1 MKKYLFVLVIII
13 LLPVLVSCEKNG
25 DERINNDTDL
35 FLYNFFHAN
44 IITDEGIK
52 KKTFL
57 RDNSCYFYD
66 SHLFSSTVDADE
78 IKGEIKNND
87 FYANLSMSFETGDF
101 DRKINLYQIKR
112 FDLSFLCSIYCSRY
126 KIETNINVLYDGQ
139 NVYFSVHND
148 TDDKSNFFYQTLMK
162 YDDLNFTF
170 QTDRPFYECI
180 QLVHDQTPFYGL
192 FDKAMYIMYNNMTFD
207 ERGLKS
213 NKYMNNLYKDN
224 EIINGYA
231 TDYTTKQL
239 IPMIETFEIDKEND
253 QYTNIRTTR
262 SNGTQTVELYSKVDS
277 DYKFIEITRKILSN
291 NKSQIN
297 GERESIHKFT
307 NYHGDGFFLYIID
320 AFDVDTNYMQIEHFK
335 QIDDFDLEFQSIKY
349 EVIEEE
355 KYLTEYETITRFP
368 SGVYLYKKDL

>member
-1 MKKYLFVLVIII
+1 
-13 LLPVLVSCEKNG
+13 
-25 DERINNDTDL
+25 
-35 FLYNFFHAN
+35 
-44 IITDEGIK
+44 
-52 KKTFL
+52 
-57 RDNSCYFYD
+57 
-66 SHLFSSTVDADE
+66 
-78 IKGEIKNND
+78 
-87 FYANLSMSFETGDF
+87 
-101 DRKINLYQIKR
+101 
-112 FDLSFLCSIYCSRY
+112 
-126 KIETNINVLYDGQ
+126 
-139 NVYFSVHND
+139 
-148 TDDKSNFFYQTLMK
+148 
-162 YDDLNFTF
+162 
-170 QTDRPFYECI
+170 
-180 QLVHDQTPFYGL
+180 
-192 FDKAMYIMYNNMTFD
+192 
-207 ERGLKS
+207 
-213 NKYMNNLYKDN
+213 
-224 EIINGYA
+224 
-231 TDYTTKQL
+231 
-239 IPMIETFEIDKEND
+239 MIETFEIDKEND